1 MNAERREG
9 FNEKQS
15 YVVFVL
21 SRVVVVVF
29 FHREKK
35 VLLFDYFVIRCRLF
49 NQSWTKRDGSFYS
62 LWRIHLNQLQSF

>member
-21 SRVVVVVF
+21 SRVVVVAF
-29 FHREKK
+29 FHRETK
-35 VLLFDYFVIRCRLF
+35 VLLFDYFNPLP
-49 NQSWTKRDGSFYS
+49 SF
-62 LWRIHLNQLQSF
+62 